1 MIIQLA
7 VSCLL
12 LSCSNMNRDIPV
24 DKKDLRAGDYRLFQN
39 TSAWELAKAIQ
50 DGHIKKINE
59 IVSKTPKLLNYQEP
73 KYGNT
78 LLMLTIINQQIKS
91 FKILLEL
98 KADVNIH
105 NFYEGTSALIEAC
118 SFKQYETVYAEMLLQ
133 HGANA
138 NDVQADQHEPDKVK
152 SALMKSAITG
162 KLDLIELL
170 LKNGADVNYQ
180 NTYGQSALSESIM
193 VNRFSISYYLLQNGA
208 DYRRPIFY
216 RPDYSV
222 PVEKEDPNDKG
233 RPMYLV
239 DVLREAFLE
248 VGTEEYKYKMH
259 IVHFLKARGID
270 YRAAPIPEYIK
281 KKAKEKYP
289 IGWQEYLEKY

>member
-12 LSCSNMNRDIPV
+12 LSCSNMNRDNPV

-39 TSAWELAKAIQ
+39 TPAWELAKAVQ

-59 IVSKTPKLLNYQEP
+59 ITSKTPKLLNYQEP

-118 SFKQYETVYAEMLLQ
+118 SFKQYQTVYAEMLLQ
-133 HGANA
+133 HGADP
-138 NDVQADQHEPDKVK
+138 NDVQTDQHEPDKVK

-170 LKNGADVNYQ
+170 LNNGANVNYQ

-208 DYRRPIFY
+208 DHRRPIFY

-259 IVHFLKARGID
+259 IVDFLKARGID
-270 YRAAPIPEYIK
+270 YRTTPIPEYIK
-281 KKAKEKYP
+281 QKAKEKYP